1 MSRTYKVTRVAGWD
15 GWCSPCQR
23 EDRPLVVTRG
33 GPAGPL
39 SWLAGLGDDDRCLL
53 LTCRVCGEWQYVP
66 AREQDD
72 PEIVLVDDVDEQVL
86 AFTSALVA
94 DARSLA
100 EPVVVHDARSVA
112 EPVLSLPVPPVLV
125 LAGVEVAVPAPR
137 PEEPEV
143 ALDASLALDEAI
155 AEVDEV
161 AGLNVAAAVAAPVLT
176 AAVPAPRRFIPR
188 IVTVP
193 AAEAAPAFS
202 PEEVAAAA
210 SVLAAARAQTQRT
223 PSTSRRHALDRSRR
237 ARSGPT
243 PRRAARPAA
252 ARSFRTAST
261 PVIALPAIVAR
272 RPEPAR

>member
-1 MSRTYKVTRVAGWD
+1 MSRTYKVSRVAGWD

-23 EDRPLVVTRG
+23 DDRPLVVTRG

-86 AFTSALVA
+86 AFTAALVA

-100 EPVVVHDARSVA
+100 EPVLVNDARSVA
-112 EPVLSLPVPPVLV
+112 GPVLSLPVPPVLV
-125 LAGVEVAVPAPR
+125 LSGVEVAGVEVAGVEVAVPAPR
-137 PEEPEV
+137 TEEPEV

-155 AEVDEV
+155 AAVDEV
-161 AGLNVAAAVAAPVLT
+161 AVLNVAAAVAAPVLT

-202 PEEVAAAA
+202 PEEVA
-210 SVLAAARAQTQRT
+210 Q
-223 PSTSRRHALDRSRR
+223 
-237 ARSGPT
+237 
-243 PRRAARPAA
+243 PAA
-252 ARSFRTAST
+252 ARSSRTAST
-261 PVIALPAIVAR
+261 SLIALPAIVAL
-272 RPEPAR
+272 PAGTCQVVLASA